1 MLGLGDMD
9 ILDIANNM
17 LEWLDW
23 MMMELAIILIYS
35 HLTTE
40 THDDDL
46 DGVGN
51 NSDAFPKDK
60 NESED
65 TDSDG
70 YGNNADDCILVAG
83 NSTIDLIGC
92 LDNDGDGWS
101 NSNDE
106 FVNNSAEWQ
115 DTDGD
120 GVGDNS
126 DAFPNDSSETKEVMG
141 DGVGDNEQL
150 ESGSNYE
157 FPS

>member
-1 MLGLGDMD
+1 MGMD
-9 ILDIANNM
+9 GPIELDTFANNM
-17 LEWLDW
+17 LEWLDSDDDGVGDNSDLFPFD
-23 MMMELAIILIYS
+23 E
-35 HLTTE
+35 TE

-106 FVNNSAEWQ
+106 FVNNNLQMAR
-115 DTDGD
+115 
-120 GVGDNS
+120 
-126 DAFPNDSSETKEVMG
+126 
-141 DGVGDNEQL
+141 
-150 ESGSNYE
+150 Y
-157 FPS
+157 